1 MNFTHN
7 LRPSGYDTTG
17 NSLGIGLWLL
27 SLRED
32 LQEKLQAEIDDIC
45 QNEDGGFDYA
55 AIQEAE
61 YLDKFVT
68 ELMRRY
74 PVGSGG
80 ISRTCT
86 KDYTLPGTGLTIRR
100 GQEVQISAMGIHLDE
115 RYYPDPERFDPER
128 FSRGAA
134 VEGRASRHP
143 MSYLSF
149 GQGPRKCFGGRFAIL
164 EIKVAL
170 VRVLREFDIVRGED
184 TPEELVIDPTSITIT
199 PRNDLLV
206 RLQRR
211 RGRA

>member
-1 MNFTHN
+1 MN
-7 LRPSGYDTTG
+7 
-17 NSLGIGLWLL
+17 
-27 SLRED
+27 
-32 LQEKLQAEIDDIC
+32 IDIFEEA
-45 QNEDGGFDYA
+45 QGFQILA
-55 AIQEAE
+55 NPQEAE

-115 RYYPDPERFDPER
+115 RYYPDPEKFDPER

-211 RGRA
+211 RRA